1 MIEGLYLAK
10 INEDGSYGTPVK
22 LEGVVDITPITTS
35 DDLPEVTMPSFTGE
49 ISFEMPMDYKAIKN
63 FVWVA
68 ILNLKRSKK
77 RLVSKNIWGR

>member
-10 INEDGSYGTPVK
+10 VNEDGSYGTPVK

-63 FVWVA
+63 FAWA
-68 ILNLKRSKK
+68 ILKLKRSEKH
-77 RLVSKNIWGR
+77 LVSKNIWGR